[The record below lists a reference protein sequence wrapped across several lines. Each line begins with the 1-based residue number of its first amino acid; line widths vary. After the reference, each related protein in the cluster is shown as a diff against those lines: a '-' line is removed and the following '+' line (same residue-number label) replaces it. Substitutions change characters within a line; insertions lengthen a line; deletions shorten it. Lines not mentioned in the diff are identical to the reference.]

1 MDTKCRIQVCLVSR
15 IVDGI
20 HKVLDTDFI
29 IAVPDTTGHIIF
41 SEIRTS
47 VIGYIPTTSEIL
59 WKTSYIV
66 TVGIHQ
72 TEVTVSLQQSCCQLC
87 VRVELAHLG
96 LVGIDV
102 AQGII
107 RARNHRSAGC
117 HQGESHHQ
125 AALTYIFLDYIVHF
139 LTLLY
144 IRTLLKKLIH
154 FFETRTSRSRSN
166 HNSCEMAG
174 NHIPDRDLRCCSWS
188 LGRC

>member
-1 MDTKCRIQVCLVSR
+1 MEELKIIAEFNDLKADLTKWGAFVDDIIKEKVNDYNFGDIQIGPKFRLKGDDSF
-15 IVDGI
+15 I
-20 HKVLDTDFI
+20 HKALHRQKGYENPLLNIEDKIGTRI
-29 IAVPDTTGHIIF
+29 
-41 SEIRTS
+41 
-47 VIGYIPTTSEIL
+47 IGYIPTTSEIL

-87 VRVELAHLG
+87 VRVELVHLG

-107 RARNHRSAGC
+107 RARSHRSAGC

-154 FFETRTSRSRSN
+154 FF
-166 HNSCEMAG
+166 
-174 NHIPDRDLRCCSWS
+174 RD
-188 LGRC
+188 